1 MRAMDF
7 TGFFISLLAQ
17 ISKLPIRLSSA
28 ALPVIKIRS
37 LTSIETRATSRAS
50 SGQITFAI
58 VSEKK
63 SHIVRNLSRFEI
75 DVIEPYLTDVTNVTI
90 NFVTVV
96 DNDFFPDTRIK
107 PEPELTI
114 DEKSA
119 KLLIQEQEN
128 HYRHQQLKITSQ
140 AFIGFMMSN
149 ANWGCCFSEKDNCDE
164 FIACIKCDKKYHYA
178 CMMID
183 RKIISSDLLATWA
196 CPECV
201 HQLPKPTNKENTPV
215 RNVTTVRGNKRVAI
229 GSPHSDSEKVNISME
244 DIRLVVE
251 GVMEDKMNDLFKR
264 FNENLA
270 GFFAKEIK
278 PMRDELLSIKE
289 SLTFINDQYEGIKKE
304 NVASKLK
311 ITCLEKEN
319 EELKGTVHALAQRVN
334 QIEQHSRQCN
344 LELQNVPESRNE
356 NLITMI
362 TKLGKVIGSSLKE
375 NDILNCTRTAKINR
389 ESRRPRSIIVHLASP
404 RIRDEMLA
412 MTSKYNKANSDNKL
426 NTTHLGLT
434 GHTTPV
440 FVTEH
445 LSPANKA
452 IYAAARLKARERGYK
467 YVWVR
472 NGRVFMRKTDDSD
485 YILVKNLDSLKK
497 LI

>member
-1 MRAMDF
+1 
-7 TGFFISLLAQ
+7 
-17 ISKLPIRLSSA
+17 
-28 ALPVIKIRS
+28 
-37 LTSIETRATSRAS
+37 
-50 SGQITFAI
+50 
-58 VSEKK
+58 
-63 SHIVRNLSRFEI
+63 
-75 DVIEPYLTDVTNVTI
+75 
-90 NFVTVV
+90 
-96 DNDFFPDTRIK
+96 
-107 PEPELTI
+107 
-114 DEKSA
+114 
-119 KLLIQEQEN
+119 
-128 HYRHQQLKITSQ
+128 
-140 AFIGFMMSN
+140 MSN

-164 FIACIKCDKKYHYA
+164 FIVCIKCDKKYHYA

-289 SLTFINDQYEGIKKE
+289 SLTFINDQ
-304 NVASKLK
+304 NCS
-311 ITCLEKEN
+311 
-319 EELKGTVHALAQRVN
+319 ALAQRVN

-452 IYAAARLKARERGYK
+452 IHAAARLKARERGYK
-467 YVWVR
+467 YMWVR